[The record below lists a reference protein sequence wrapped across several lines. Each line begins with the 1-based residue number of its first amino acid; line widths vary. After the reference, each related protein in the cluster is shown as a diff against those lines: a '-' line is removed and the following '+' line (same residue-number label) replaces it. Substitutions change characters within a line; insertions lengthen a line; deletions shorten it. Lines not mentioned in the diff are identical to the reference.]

1 MPNLSLTNVASN
13 SVRDACT
20 SLSIAFAN
28 AVDSR
33 NYPRVLE
40 LFTEDAVLQRWDQ
53 DFVGREG
60 IAGMLNARPVD
71 VQTRH
76 ICSNIEI
83 SQQSA
88 NEANGITYFVFFRGV
103 GDGSQTLALGNPN
116 LVGEYHDRYLFTD
129 VGWRIAQRRIKL
141 VFSDNP

>member
-1 MPNLSLTNVASN
+1 MPNLTLTNLAPSGVKE
-13 SVRDACT
+13 ACT

-40 LFTEDAVLQRWDQ
+40 VFTEDAVLQRWDQ
-53 DFVGREG
+53 DFVGRDG

-83 SQQSA
+83 SQQSD
-88 NEANGITYFVFFRGV
+88 NEATGITYFVFFRGI
-103 GDGSQTLALGNPN
+103 GDANQTLPLGNPN
-116 LVGEYHDRYLFTD
+116 LVGEYHDRFQFTD
-129 VGWRIAQRRIKL
+129 KGWRIAHRRIKL
-141 VFSDNP
+141 VFCDSL